1 MSLLKTAF
9 LKIILLHQKRKYQ
22 SDWIRSAIRSDPID
36 PIPALLKAFPSPKS
50 RFTAT
55 FLFSRKYLA
64 SPNGMMEKEQ
74 HTAKLQ
80 KFLNS
85 THCKILEWQV
95 MNEKMNSNSMR
106 NMYKNNTSV
115 LIQERARLNVSKN
128 LTICS
133 LMVVFWA
140 NVMNEQWQI
149 NNLISWKFLFKNP

>member
-1 MSLLKTAF
+1 MQTQNSRG
-9 LKIILLHQKRKYQ
+9 IQLHSGHKLWK
-22 SDWIRSAIRSDPID
+22 
-36 PIPALLKAFPSPKS
+36 KS
-50 RFTAT
+50 ST
-55 FLFSRKYLA
+55 L
-64 SPNGMMEKEQ
+64 

-115 LIQERARLNVSKN
+115 LIQKSARVNVSKN

-133 LMVVFWA
+133 LMVVY
-140 NVMNEQWQI
+140 
-149 NNLISWKFLFKNP
+149 